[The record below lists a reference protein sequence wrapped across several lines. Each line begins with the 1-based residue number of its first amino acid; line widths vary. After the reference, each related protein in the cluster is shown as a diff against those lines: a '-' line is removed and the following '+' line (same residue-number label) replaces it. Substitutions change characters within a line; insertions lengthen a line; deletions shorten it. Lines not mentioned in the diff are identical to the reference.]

1 MLVAQL
7 GSFLIG
13 LEEHVDDQGERR
25 DGRDQSDD
33 VQAAGEGV
41 AELVDHQGN
50 EVSKAALIADGE
62 PCPLRVVHLA
72 LDRADGREA
81 RSAQQVE
88 HQEGITGDAGEG
100 RRDILVNGQLTAA
113 VEDAERTDD
122 VLLGDKASDGGDG
135 RLPVT
140 PAERDEDPAKEL
152 TGTRTSSGACGL
164 IRSNAKNLT

>member
-62 PCPLRVVHLA
+62 PRPLGVVHLA
-72 LDRADGREA
+72 RDSADSREA

-88 HQEGITGDAGEG
+88 HEERVAGDRGERRADVLPHGAFAG
-100 RRDILVNGQLTAA
+100 A
-113 VEDAERTDD
+113 VENAERAAD
-122 VLLGDKASDGGDG
+122 VLLGDEAGDG
-135 RLPVT
+135 SDRRLPVA
-140 PAERDEDPAKEL
+140 PAERRKDPADRAADGREME
-152 TGTRTSSGACGL
+152 
-164 IRSNAKNLT
+164 